1 LEDLEQWR
9 EFFFIIL
16 GMQLAYL
23 IERFESIQIDNS
35 RNKNLMLFFFFF
47 PVLQVLLFLLWPF
60 HGQSTNT

>member
-1 LEDLEQWR
+1 MER
-9 EFFFIIL
+9 IFFFIL

-47 PVLQVLLFLLWPF
+47 SCFTSLTFLALAFPWSK
-60 HGQSTNT
+60 H